1 MKSTLTRLCLAAVY
15 CFAAAVA
22 HAQDISQYPTVQNP
36 EKFAIDWKAVYLE
49 SNALTAQTREA
60 LPHHL
65 DWPYGED
72 PKQRIDLYL
81 PSTPTDKAPVLLFF
95 HGGGFV
101 EGDRAHYGYIAEP
114 FARHGIITAIVGY
127 RLTSAG
133 HAYPAQADDV
143 KAAVVWLHDNVAQY
157 GGDPSNLYLS
167 GHSAGAIVI
176 ADVGVDRG
184 WLAQHGIAPDSIRG
198 IVPVSGRY
206 DIGEGYLDAYAPT
219 AELKHQASAMRHIVD
234 PAPAAVVAFGTEED
248 FYREPSRELAEA
260 LQAKGVT
267 VTFLALEGEDHKD
280 TVKSLGTAGSSLF
293 EAVLGMILQ

>member
-1 MKSTLTRLCLAAVY
+1 MKSILIRLCATAAC
-15 CFAAAVA
+15 CFTAAFT

-36 EKFAIDWKAVYLE
+36 EKFAIDWQAVYLE
-49 SNALTAQTREA
+49 SNALTAQTRA
-60 LPHHL
+60 VLPHHL
-65 DWPYGED
+65 DLPYGDD

-81 PSTPTDKAPVLLFF
+81 PVEPVENAPVLLFL

-133 HAYPAQADDV
+133 HQYPAQADDV
-143 KAAVVWLHDNVAQY
+143 KGAVVWLHENVAQY
-157 GGDPSNLYLS
+157 GGSPSNLILS

-184 WLAQHGIAPDSIRG
+184 WLAEHGIAQDSIRG
-198 IVPVSGRY
+198 IVPISGRY

-219 AELKHQASAMRHIVD
+219 SELKHQASALRHILD
-234 PAPAAVVAFGTEED
+234 PAPVAVVAFGTEED
-248 FYREPSRELAEA
+248 FYREPSGALAES
-260 LQAKGVT
+260 LEAKGVA
-267 VTFLALEGEDHKD
+267 VTYLELQGEDHKD

-293 EAVLGMILQ
+293 EAVRNMILQ